1 MNEELDY
8 DKTGLDLT
16 VASESMRLVAYPDPG
31 TKADPWT
38 IGVGHTGPDVYP
50 GMIITEEQGYQFLHD
65 DVRSAVSAV
74 KRLVTVQLTQG
85 EFDALVDF
93 VFNVGEGHFGSSTL
107 LRLLNAGDYMGA
119 SKHFD
124 DWVLAGGRRL
134 PGLVIRRDN
143 EEALFVRSID
153 A

>member
-1 MNEELDY
+1 MNSQLDY
-8 DKTGLDLT
+8 DCAGLDLT
-16 VASESMRLVAYPDPG
+16 VASEAMKLTAYPDPG
-31 TKADPWT
+31 TGGAPWT

-50 GMIITEEQGYQFLHD
+50 GMIISEEQGYQLLHD
-65 DVRSAVSAV
+65 DVRTAVAAV
-74 KRLVTVQLTQG
+74 KRLVKVALTQG

-107 LRLLNAGDYMGA
+107 LRLLNAGDFMGA

-124 DWVLAGGRRL
+124 DWVLAGGRRMN
-134 PGLVIRRDN
+134 GLVVRRDN

-153 A
+153 V